1 MQVKTNLK
9 AGQIITVNIGEL
21 QQQNYSE
28 VYQANVFQV
37 SVGPSGG

>member
-21 QQQNYSE
+21 SQSNSSTVE
-28 VYQANVFQV
+28 QANVFQI
-37 SVGPSGG
+37 SVQPPA